1 MPLACPFSF
10 TGLDQ
15 RSDDGPGAGAGH
27 SGRSACA
34 RFRSASRLSGSRV
47 EHSIGADVLSLNAG
61 RGRMSVKALVAS
73 VLLPVAI
80 ASTAAAQTGD
90 VDRGRYLA
98 AIMDRTEERRVGK
111 ECVSTCRYRWVE
123 YPKKKKIQRKNRTQM
138 K

>member
-90 VDRGRYLA
+90 VDRGRSLA
-98 AIMDRTEERRVGK
+98 AIMDCGGCQPRGILLGK
-111 ECVSTCRYRWVE
+111 PNLDPYLPQTDKAR
-123 YPKKKKIQRKNRTQM
+123 
-138 K
+138 